1 MKTAFSAIGLVVA
14 MGLAAPAAAQDWVV
28 GGFAARF
35 STGDVETMAGIVVEY
50 HSRTLHHFQGLDLGF
65 GFAASV
71 DTLSNVWIG
80 GGVVMEYDLGERWFI
95 EASFMPGYYS
105 NGTPETDLGLPLE
118 FRTLFGVGYRINET
132 SALSLA
138 IDHRSNGGLGDI
150 NPGLD
155 AIALRFHQAF

>member
-1 MKTAFSAIGLVVA
+1 MRTALSAIGLVAA
-14 MGLAAPAAAQDWVV
+14 MGLAVPASAQDWVV
-28 GGFAARF
+28 GGYAARF
-35 STGDVETMAGIVVEY
+35 STGGVEDMTGIVVEY
-50 HSRTLHHFQGLDLGF
+50 HSRTLHHFEGLDLGF

-71 DTLSNVWIG
+71 DNLSNVWIG
-80 GGVVMEYDLGERWFI
+80 GGVVMEYDLSDGWFI

-118 FRTLFGVGYRINET
+118 FRTLFGVGYRLSET

-155 AIALRFHQAF
+155 AIGLRFHRAF